1 MAKRKLLL
9 SLLIL
14 SSFPVFAQSYTPA
27 IKKGSVLSYKV
38 TSRSSGQTAVIVLNI
53 ASLKDTMK
61 INWNLPGTATGI
73 FEITPKAL
81 QSGTKLAVNEPAED
95 GVTLLNDNETLLSL
109 SKDCFS
115 SLVNTKSFVLNG
127 FTYYLKPDTSGFK
140 INDKAANVYYATD
153 IKGKHQLW
161 ILNDPLF
168 PLVCKAIKATRA
180 IDFELAELQEN

>member
-1 MAKRKLLL
+1 
-9 SLLIL
+9 
-14 SSFPVFAQSYTPA
+14 
-27 IKKGSVLSYKV
+27 
-38 TSRSSGQTAVIVLNI
+38 
-53 ASLKDTMK
+53 
-61 INWNLPGTATGI
+61 
-73 FEITPKAL
+73 
-81 QSGTKLAVNEPAED
+81 
-95 GVTLLNDNETLLSL
+95 
-109 SKDCFS
+109 
-115 SLVNTKSFVLNG
+115 LNG